1 MLDVLCLPSL
11 NLEFRLESD
20 AVIPEGMR
28 GKKLT
33 ADELLFFES
42 EVKARVGE
50 LFFSFETAALTPV
63 LAGSSVN
70 CAVGFSRLGLKTAL
84 AGAVE
89 GSAESLEGI
98 TPLFVE
104 RGNVM
109 ATTLCVVDS
118 TGAATLFCKKPH
130 YTLSPSM
137 LERLSAVSSPMVV
150 ATGVRQAEIAVV
162 TELFQKRLTGAHCN
176 MLTPNAEVIG
186 SAGLSQLLRFTDVL
200 QINEVEA
207 ESLVGRTEDPGQ
219 AALELLTLGPKV
231 VLLTLGNQGAAVAVF
246 SEDGNHTVFRQEAL
260 KSHVVDT
267 TGAGDAFSVGFLTA
281 LHTGLTHEECLKVAA
296 WTAAKNISAFGGHG
310 GMPYAEEL
318 VSFLAEENIA
328 NLKAA

>member
-1 MLDVLCLPSL
+1 MFDVLCLPSL

-33 ADELLFFES
+33 ADELLFFEG

-50 LFFSFETAALTPV
+50 LCFSFETAALIPV

-70 CAVGFSRLGLKTAL
+70 CAMGFSRLGLKTAL

-89 GSAESLEGI
+89 GSVEGLEGV

-130 YTLSPSM
+130 YTLSNAL

-162 TELFQKRLTGAHCN
+162 TELFQKRSTGAHCN
-176 MLTPNAEVIG
+176 MLTPSTEVIG
-186 SAGLSQLLRFTDVL
+186 SKALNRLLRFTDVL
-200 QINEVEA
+200 QLNEVEA
-207 ESLVGRTEDPGQ
+207 EAILGKAVEADQ
-219 AALELLTLGPKV
+219 AALALLALGPKV

-267 TGAGDAFSVGFLTA
+267 TGAGDAFTVGFLTA
-281 LHTGLTHEECLKVAA
+281 LHMGLAHEECLKVAA
-296 WTAAKNISAFGGHG
+296 FIAAKNISAFGGHG
-310 GMPYAEEL
+310 GMPYAEEF